1 VRCVLIYNP
10 ASGRKQNWRVEQLGR
25 IVDALSGL
33 GHRVELTATIA
44 AGSATLQAKAAVQN
58 GAEIVF
64 ACGGDG
70 TMHEVLQGLVS
81 ENGEHTASLGII
93 PLGSA
98 NALARHLRLS
108 LDPVKAALQQ
118 IHCEPHTIPIGKLAY
133 NGQVRYFAV
142 MAGAG
147 PDGALVY
154 NMLSAHKSS
163 LGRLAY
169 YLRAARL
176 FATRRFDPFE
186 VEYTDAASGVT
197 ATRRAVS
204 AIAVRVASLGGLFN
218 KLAGRNSGIHDPH
231 LQLIFLRPPAW
242 FSLPLWFIS
251 GWLNLHSVNRFLGAV
266 KVTQFS
272 CRPISDPAPHFQAD
286 GELLGRIPVQVSI
299 VQNALRIL
307 MPWVGTPPLCPLESK
322 CSSEFPYLLG
332 GRTAGGRVRGLPPKL
347 TEETGMRHLARKS
360 APLSFVHFSHPAWIF
375 FLNRIADVLNMKPP
389 PS

>member
-1 VRCVLIYNP
+1 VYCVLIHNP
-10 ASGRKQNWRVEQLGR
+10 ASGRKRARRAEQLRR

-33 GHRVELTATIA
+33 GHRVELMATTAP
-44 AGSATLQAKAAVQN
+44 GSATMQTRQAVRD

-81 ENGEHTASLGII
+81 ENGEHTASLGVI

-98 NALARHLRLS
+98 NALARHMRLS
-108 LDPVKAALQQ
+108 FDPVKAALQQ
-118 IHCEPHTIPIGKLAY
+118 IQCMPHTIPIGKLAY

-142 MAGAG
+142 TAGAG
-147 PDGALVY
+147 ADGALVY
-154 NMLSAHKSS
+154 NMLSTHKSH

-169 YLRAARL
+169 YLSAARL

-186 VEYTDAASGVT
+186 IEYTEAASGATVT
-197 ATRRAVS
+197 QQAVS
-204 AIAVRVASLGGLFN
+204 AMAVRVASLGGLFN
-218 KLAGRNSGIHDPH
+218 KLAGRNSDIQDPH
-231 LQLIFLRPPAW
+231 LQLIFLSPPAW

-251 GWLNLHSVNRFLGAV
+251 GWLNLHSVNRFLGAA

-272 CRPISDPAPHFQAD
+272 CRPMSDPAPHFQAD
-286 GELLGRIPVQVSI
+286 GEGLGRIPVHVSI

-307 MPWVGTPPLCPLESK
+307 
-322 CSSEFPYLLG
+322 
-332 GRTAGGRVRGLPPKL
+332 
-347 TEETGMRHLARKS
+347 
-360 APLSFVHFSHPAWIF
+360 I
-375 FLNRIADVLNMKPP
+375 